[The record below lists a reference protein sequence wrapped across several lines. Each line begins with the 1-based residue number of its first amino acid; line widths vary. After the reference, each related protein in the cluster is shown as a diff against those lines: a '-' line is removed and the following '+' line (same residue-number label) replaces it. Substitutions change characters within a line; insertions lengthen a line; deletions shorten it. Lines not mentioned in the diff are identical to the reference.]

1 MNISNFIEEL
11 RRRNVIKVAVA
22 YAIAGW
28 LIIQIAA
35 TVFPAFEFPAW
46 TTQFV
51 IIIVGIGLPL
61 SLIFAWAFELTP
73 EGVQKSKEVDIT
85 ESVTASTGKK
95 LNGVIISVLS
105 VAVFFLVIERVF
117 FATSGMVE
125 VDQSSIS
132 NASIAVLP
140 FSDLSP
146 NGDQEYFSDGL
157 SEELLNVLT
166 KAEEMRVAGRASS
179 FKFKG
184 QNENLK
190 LIGAELDVDHILEG
204 SVRKAGNTIRITAQL
219 IKVEDGFQVW
229 SETYDREY
237 TAENVF
243 RIQDEISQM
252 VLNEL
257 KVRLLTSENSETLA
271 STKEIPTSDIEAYE
285 AYLKGNELIVNRK
298 PDEIQQAIEAYERAI
313 KIDPSFGLAYARLSI
328 AYNLLYE
335 YGNIDKEEVTDLI
348 RRNAD
353 QAIFIDP
360 SIAKAYVGLSRYYAL
375 KDDTENELKAIK
387 KAHELSP
394 GDSEIINWYAVT
406 IQFDDRDKSDSLLLV
421 AYSIDPLSAIITRN
435 ASNAYYR
442 KTDYDKALEL
452 LDKNIEQHPDFIS
465 SYARKISLLRTEP
478 IGKLDEAFIAAYEGY
493 QERPEDLNFINLMI
507 TSAYQFDLDSLA
519 KSYHNEILRLFP
531 NNPAAENVRM
541 QLSDS
546 MTIYIDNKEFERAK
560 AYAIEH
566 FLNQMGADN
575 RESFEKYLN
584 NLESTTLFQDYFEN
598 KEYQQAFGIIQ
609 DVYPEYLT
617 DTLTTHP
624 EYISETMRIKYLFE
638 QVGRDD
644 LAENLGKLL
653 KEVPFEYQTCCIPEF
668 DEDIKK
674 EETRVLYQMAQKYA
688 LLNQPK
694 KVAEIVNE
702 IHFVR
707 NAKDYWW
714 EGRWDDEWYQGI
726 REHPDLAAVL
736 KRVEED
742 KQRMKDNVIAFLKA
756 EGEWREEW
764 EVGNQCSI
772 KN

>member
-1 MNISNFIEEL
+1 M
-11 RRRNVIKVAVA
+11 
-22 YAIAGW
+22 
-28 LIIQIAA
+28 
-35 TVFPAFEFPAW
+35 
-46 TTQFV
+46 
-51 IIIVGIGLPL
+51 
-61 SLIFAWAFELTP
+61 
-73 EGVQKSKEVDIT
+73 
-85 ESVTASTGKK
+85 
-95 LNGVIISVLS
+95 
-105 VAVFFLVIERVF
+105 
-117 FATSGMVE
+117 
-125 VDQSSIS
+125 
-132 NASIAVLP
+132 
-140 FSDLSP
+140 
-146 NGDQEYFSDGL
+146 
-157 SEELLNVLT
+157 
-166 KAEEMRVAGRASS
+166 
-179 FKFKG
+179 
-184 QNENLK
+184 
-190 LIGAELDVDHILEG
+190 IGAELDVDHILEG

-360 SIAKAYVGLSRYYAL
+360 SIAKAYAGLSRYYAL

-406 IQFDDRDKSDSLLLV
+406 IQFDDRDKGDSLLLV

-442 KTDYDKALEL
+442 KRDYDKALEL

-507 TSAYQFDLDSLA
+507 TSARQFDLDSLA
-519 KSYHNEILRLFP
+519 RSYQNEILRLFP
-531 NNPAAENVRM
+531 NNPAAESVRM

-546 MTIYIDNKEFERAK
+546 MNIYIDDKEFEKAK

-598 KEYQQAFGIIQ
+598 KEFEKAFEIIQ

-624 EYISETMRIKYLFE
+624 EFISETLRIKYLFE

-644 LAENLGKLL
+644 LAENLEKLL
-653 KEVPFEYQTCCIPEF
+653 KEAPFEYPTCCIPEF

-674 EETRVLYQMAQKYA
+674 EETSVLSQMAQKYA
-688 LLNQPK
+688 LLNQPE

-707 NAKDYWW
+707 NAKDFWW

-742 KQRMKDNVIAFLKA
+742 KQHMKDNVIAFLRE
-756 EGEWREEW
+756 EGVWKEEW
-764 EVGNQCSI
+764 EVEEN
-772 KN
+772 